1 MTSKELK
8 ELRKEIR
15 EVLQQLRKEGSEH
28 ISCTFWQ
35 DQPWTAARVIVTH
48 PDLPVRTALGF
59 AKVRYPDTFD
69 AKFGRDLCVR
79 KALGTIAKGLAQE
92 LADREDK
99 DETDVVGEVQG

>member
-1 MTSKELK
+1 MKRRELL
-8 ELRKEIR
+8 E
-15 EVLQQLRKEGSEH
+15 QLWQLYVDENEY

-48 PDLPVRTALGF
+48 PGLPVRTALGF

-69 AKFGRDLCVR
+69 AKYGKDLYVR
-79 KALGTIAKGLAQE
+79 KALGTIAKGLAKE